1 MGANSDNLSEDEV
14 NRSINIKK
22 ARRNSSDTTGADI
35 LEVPR
40 GIRTRANSHE
50 KLKYGSPDITMKDEK
65 EEVKK

>member
-1 MGANSDNLSEDEV
+1 MSEDEV

-40 GIRTRANSHE
+40 GIRTRANSHD
-50 KLKYGSPDITMKDEK
+50 KLKYGSTDMKDEK
-65 EEVKK
+65 EEIKK